1 MDLTNFSFTVI
12 FILVFFIQIK
22 IFWLLFY
29 CYNNNIDPVEFTV
42 LYVCSRTFLEFL
54 PLSNM

>member
-29 CYNNNIDPVEFTV
+29 CYNNNIDQ
-42 LYVCSRTFLEFL
+42 LSLQSYMYVVVHFGISPTQQYI
-54 PLSNM
+54 